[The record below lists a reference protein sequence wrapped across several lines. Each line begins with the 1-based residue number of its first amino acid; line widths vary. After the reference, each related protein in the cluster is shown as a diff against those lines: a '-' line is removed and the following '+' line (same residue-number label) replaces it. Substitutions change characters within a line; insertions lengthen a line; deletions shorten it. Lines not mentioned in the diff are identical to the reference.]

1 MEVAADASVP
11 GRAAE
16 APRGPADLTAPW
28 LANALGSDTVAD
40 FSTERIG
47 TGQLSESHRVALRY
61 GAPEPAAPASVVLK
75 VAAADERSRQ
85 TGVALGLYERE
96 VRFYAEL
103 APLLSGPVPAC

>member
-1 MEVAADASVP
+1 MEVATDTSGP
-11 GRAAE
+11 HGAAG
-16 APRGPADLTAPW
+16 APRDPADLTAPW
-28 LANALGSDTVAD
+28 IATAFGTDTVAD

-61 GAPEPAAPASVVLK
+61 AAPEPAAPASVVLK

-103 APLLSGPVPAC
+103 APLLGGP